1 MLCHATEKS
10 RFTLACATDNALE
23 SSCPY
28 SYKVAPLDARRSFRD
43 RMDQGLAGCERPLQ
57 TIDLDQRRRCESLT
71 SMCRCDDGAAGHPAR
86 RRGPRHAEEGPPMNI
101 LAGATAERQCRDVG
115 PRANSRRDFP
125 YHELLRFQR
134 AKRRRRL
141 SAGKKAFS
149 SLPQCSRGVLPNGH
163 VHKRGTGRS
172 NRLPWRR
179 QLRLL
184 GLHPGANRW
193 A

>member
-1 MLCHATEKS
+1 MATPSLCM
-10 RFTLACATDNALE
+10 RGF
-23 SSCPY
+23 
-28 SYKVAPLDARRSFRD
+28 DARRSFRD

-86 RRGPRHAEEGPPMNI
+86 RRGPRHSEEGPPMNI
-101 LAGATAERQCRDVG
+101 LTGPTAEMQCRDVG

-125 YHELLRFQR
+125 YHELLRLQGGR
-134 AKRRRRL
+134 GRRRRRP

-149 SLPQCSRGVLPNGH
+149 SRPQSSLGVLPNGH

-172 NRLPWRR
+172 NRPWRR
-179 QLRLL
+179 ELRLFRHYHL
-184 GLHPGANRW
+184 GLHPGENRW